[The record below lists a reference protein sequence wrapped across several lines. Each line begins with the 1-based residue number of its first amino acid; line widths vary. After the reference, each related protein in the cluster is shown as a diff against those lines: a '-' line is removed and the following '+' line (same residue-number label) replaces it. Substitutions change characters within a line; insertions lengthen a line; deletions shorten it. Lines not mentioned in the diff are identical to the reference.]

1 MSDKVSV
8 IVPCYNCSKFIYE
21 TVQSV
26 LQQTFTNYELIVIDG
41 GSKDRSVETR
51 QEYKKYMLIGLVKK
65 AIAFG

>member
-1 MSDKVSV
+1 MNPFLS
-8 IVPCYNCSKFIYE
+8 IITINYNNQQGLAK
-21 TVQSV
+21 TLQSV
-26 LQQTFTNYELIVIDG
+26 TEQTFTNYELIVIDG